1 MLVTHGGETVT
12 ETWIPPLARLAS
24 ADVTSDVSAGEAKAT
39 GTTLS
44 RIGVPLVLA
53 SVLGSTLGILIA
65 QLLDDFGDGL
75 LAEILGGNAVI
86 YNNRIEFT
94 GASDV
99 AWAGG
104 FLLCLV
110 VGLMALFAYPTQ
122 RGHGI
127 SRLTLLWMLLHVLR
141 QALSQAILLPFDDD
155 SQLALAYGTFDTP
168 PGLEVV
174 IAAAGGVGLLLVAL
188 SAASAFLAFAPHR
201 RTINSGSKRL
211 RFTLWV
217 AVLPAA
223 ASVFLAI
230 PFFLP
235 DTESLVIPTLPLT
248 AVMFLATL
256 AAAPGTTTVQGP
268 DEKRAT
274 EKPWGLAIFLAVI
287 LFFYLAVLQ
296 GGISLDPRLWG

>member
-1 MLVTHGGETVT
+1 M
-12 ETWIPPLARLAS
+12 
-24 ADVTSDVSAGEAKAT
+24 TSDASVGEATAP

-86 YNNRIEFT
+86 FNNRVEFT
-94 GASDV
+94 GATDV

-104 FLLCLV
+104 FLLCLF
-110 VGLMALFAYPTQ
+110 VGLLALFAYPTQ
-122 RGHGI
+122 RGHGVA
-127 SRLTLLWMLLHVLR
+127 RLTLLWMLLHVLR
-141 QALSQAILLPFDDD
+141 QALTQATLLPFDGD
-155 SQLALAYGTFDTP
+155 SQLAMAYGTFDTP

-188 SAASAFLAFAPHR
+188 SAASAFLSFASHR
-201 RTINSGSKRL
+201 RVINSGGKRL
-211 RFTLWV
+211 RFTLWI
-217 AVLPAA
+217 ALLPAA

-235 DTESLVIPTLPLT
+235 DAESLVIPTLPLT
-248 AVMFLATL
+248 AVIFLATL
-256 AAAPGTTTVQGP
+256 AAAPGTTTVHGP
-268 DEKRAT
+268 DEERTT
-274 EKPWGLAIFLAVI
+274 EKPWGLAMFLVVI

>member
-1 MLVTHGGETVT
+1 MSV
-12 ETWIPPLARLAS
+12 
-24 ADVTSDVSAGEAKAT
+24 GEARAP

-75 LAEILGGNAVI
+75 LAEILGGEAI
-86 YNNRIEFT
+86 IFNNRIQFT
-94 GASDV
+94 GASEV

-104 FLLCLV
+104 FLVCLL
-110 VGLMALFAYPTQ
+110 VGLLALFAYPTQ

-127 SRLTLLWMLLHVLR
+127 SRLTLLWMLLHLLR
-141 QALSQAILLPFDDD
+141 QALTQAILLPFDSD
-155 SQLALAYGTFDTP
+155 SQLAMAYGTFDTP

-188 SAASAFLAFAPHR
+188 SAASAFLSFAPHR
-201 RTINSGSKRL
+201 RVINSGGKRL
-211 RFTLWV
+211 SFTLWI
-217 AVLPAA
+217 ALLPAA

-235 DTESLVIPTLPLT
+235 DAESLVIPTLPLT
-248 AVMFLATL
+248 AVIFLATL
-256 AAAPGTTTVQGP
+256 AAAPGTTTVHGP
-268 DEKRAT
+268 EEERTT
-274 EKPWGLAIFLAVI
+274 EKPWGLAIFLVVI
-287 LFFYLAVLQ
+287 LLFYLAVLQ

>member
-1 MLVTHGGETVT
+1 M
-12 ETWIPPLARLAS
+12 
-24 ADVTSDVSAGEAKAT
+24 TSDVSVGEARAP

-53 SVLGSTLGILIA
+53 SLLGSTLGILIA

-75 LAEILGGNAVI
+75 LAEILGGDAVI
-86 YNNRIEFT
+86 FNNRIEFT

-104 FLLCLV
+104 FLLCLI
-110 VGLMALFAYPTQ
+110 VGLLALFAYPTQ

-141 QALSQAILLPFDDD
+141 QALTQAILLPFDGD
-155 SQLALAYGTFDTP
+155 SQLAMAYETFDTP

-188 SAASAFLAFAPHR
+188 SAASAFLSFAPQR
-201 RTINSGSKRL
+201 RVINSGSRRL
-211 RFTLWV
+211 SFTLWM
-217 AVLPAA
+217 ALLPAA

-235 DTESLVIPTLPLT
+235 DSESLVIPTLPLT
-248 AVMFLATL
+248 AVIFLATL
-256 AAAPGTTTVQGP
+256 AAAPGTTTVHGP
-268 DEKRAT
+268 DEERT
-274 EKPWGLAIFLAVI
+274 PEKPWGLAIFLAVI
-287 LFFYLAVLQ
+287 LLFYLAVLQ
-296 GGISLDPRLWG
+296 GGISLDPRMWG